1 MVEHTYYG
9 IMEQTKDD
17 ELIQAFQ
24 LHGMLAQQWWSILI
38 YGIMEQT
45 KDDELIQAFQLH
57 VFHTVIRCK
66 EYRMSPN

>member
-1 MVEHTYYG
+1 MVEHTYFG

-38 YGIMEQT
+38 MVLWN
-45 KDDELIQAFQLH
+45 K
-57 VFHTVIRCK
+57 RK
-66 EYRMSPN
+66 MMS